1 MFCLAITR
9 VLLLI
14 LLCVVF
20 SVRQFKKS
28 DQINVFITTP
38 PSYSFHW
45 VFEWCDNV
53 TCFCKVDADWLSLF
67 FSSLTTPYCQYFD
80 FYHHLD
86 HVDNLCHWNLRS
98 LCYGRKDHTIVCTCT
113 ILPSHDVQ
121 FFTSIYTGQFTETA
135 PPKTE
140 PKAHRICRLCK
151 EQLCQRAFTV

>member
-1 MFCLAITR
+1 MLGNSKNRIKLMFSSQHHHPILFIGFLNGAITSR
-9 VLLLI
+9 VFARWMLI
-14 LLCVVF
+14 GCHF
-20 SVRQFKKS
+20 
-28 DQINVFITTP
+28 
-38 PSYSFHW
+38 
-45 VFEWCDNV
+45 
-53 TCFCKVDADWLSLF
+53 F